1 MECKYCKT
9 LNADDA
15 TYCKNCGKRLDGKK
29 NCPACGAFIEED
41 SVYCNV
47 CGARVDGKVV
57 CKNCGTVHDGTYC
70 PQCGGKTVQADL
82 KTKKRAD
89 AVSEK
94 SKDKT
99 INILNYISL
108 ACGITLA
115 ALSVIFVCLIGVK
128 LSGAE
133 GLTEAENTTIGIFD
147 YFGKEFQDIKDVLD
161 AGGTAISSAYKAALY
176 LPAVTGLVSLVV
188 SLAGTVGFAIT
199 AAVKCIINIVKK
211 NNKNATLWVLL
222 AFGFYIFGV
231 SMIMSINAANVSS
244 SPAGVDASV
253 FFNEATIAGIVLC
266 TVMVAGAVGCDT
278 ANYFLSGKITS
289 AKIIERTLSVLVVV
303 GAVIT
308 VAMLSSSVST
318 LRYIINSGD
327 YSVKFKIGMGLP
339 GMFVVFLTLNGYDS
353 ELPLEVLDDV
363 DFVENNI
370 IIGQVFIFVA
380 VMAAL
385 MFIVSLMGGRG
396 KRSRALSVVSSGIF
410 LASALVALVTTVLAG
425 NKFIEM
431 IMDKYA
437 ENSFTYSF
445 DMTYG
450 AVITAFVFAVVAFA
464 GNICRVFFTVRQK
477 REDNYNLD
485 KTEAPSLEQA

>member
-176 LPAVTGLVSLVV
+176 LPAITGLVSLVV

-222 AFGFYIFGV
+222 AFGFYMFGV
-231 SMIMSINAANVSS
+231 SMIMSINAANISS
-244 SPAGVDASV
+244 SPTGVDAGAY
-253 FFNEATIAGIVLC
+253 FNEATIAGIVLC
-266 TVMVAGAVGCDT
+266 TVMVAGALGCDT
-278 ANYFLSGKITS
+278 AVYFMSGKITF
-289 AKIIERTLSVLVVV
+289 AKIIERVLSVLVVV

-318 LRYIINSGD
+318 LRYVMNSGD
-327 YSVKFKIGMGLP
+327 YVVKFNIGMGLP
-339 GMFVVFLTLNGYDS
+339 GMFVAFLLLNGYDG
-353 ELPLEVLDDV
+353 ELPPEVLNDV

-370 IIGQVFIFVA
+370 IIGQVFIFIA

-385 MFIVSLMGGRG
+385 MCFVSLMGGTG
-396 KRSRALSVVSSGIF
+396 KKSRVLSVVSSGIF

-431 IMDKYA
+431 ITDNYESNGLTVTFK
-437 ENSFTYSF
+437 
-445 DMTYG
+445 MTYG